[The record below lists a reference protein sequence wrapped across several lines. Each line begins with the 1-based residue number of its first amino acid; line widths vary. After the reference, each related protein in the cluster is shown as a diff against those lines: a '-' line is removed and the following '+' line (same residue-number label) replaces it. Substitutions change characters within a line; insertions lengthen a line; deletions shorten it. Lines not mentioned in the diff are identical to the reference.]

1 MSKYSFP
8 NQLVKNIPGA
18 VSFEVHTA
26 ESGKLMCCIYDHNK
40 EPISEHLAYL
50 NFSEKTALQGKATTY
65 HSCFTEPSRS
75 LRSNADFLKNFTF
88 DPQNVMKRVDSFV
101 LDKTSHCHDFTRDDE
116 SYGETKTGNKK
127 YKVRYQAGDETLA
140 VGTVIELKN
149 KHSVIYATDY
159 AYSLSFK

>member
-50 NFSEKTALQGKATTY
+50 NFSEKTETTY

-88 DPQNVMKRVDSFV
+88 DPQNVMKRVDA
-101 LDKTSHCHDFTRDDE
+101 SHCHDFTMEDE

>member
-1 MSKYSFP
+1 
-8 NQLVKNIPGA
+8 VKNIPGA

-50 NFSEKTALQGKATTY
+50 NFSEKTETTY

-88 DPQNVMKRVDSFV
+88 DPQNVMKRVDA
-101 LDKTSHCHDFTRDDE
+101 SHCHDFTREDE
-116 SYGETKTGNKK
+116 SYGKTKTGNKK

>member
-50 NFSEKTALQGKATTY
+50 NFSEKTETTY

-88 DPQNVMKRVDSFV
+88 DPQNVMKRVDA
-101 LDKTSHCHDFTRDDE
+101 SHCHDFTREDE
-116 SYGETKTGNKK
+116 SYGKTKTGNKK

-159 AYSLSFK
+159 AYSL